1 MATPYQITREQLTA
15 AQWYSL
21 CRLFE
26 LSVRLK
32 RKANERRAALA
43 SQQ

>member
-1 MATPYQITREQLTA
+1 MSGPYQVTREQLTDE
-15 AQWYSL
+15 QWANL
-21 CRLFE
+21 CRIFD

-43 SQQ
+43 GK

>member
-1 MATPYQITREQLTA
+1 MSDYQVTRDQLTD
-15 AQWYSL
+15 AQWYNL

-32 RKANERRAALA
+32 RKINERRAAQA
-43 SQQ
+43 AK